1 MTNDFNNIQLQITE
15 LRTRRAALNKEL
27 LGGQHQLTKNSY
39 LSRRPSL
46 KNARTEDLER
56 QNYTLKTDLKTL
68 RDELKDINKKE
79 AALVKELAES
89 QGGFARLAEQLDDH
103 YPILFFPVRLETV
116 FNAPNQLWIRVFPD
130 EIAVETHEEILSESE
145 VEEGKVYWKQFV
157 DGATEEDKVQ
167 AWDLLCRSFSAERA
181 AYVALQLTPT
191 NIGSNPPGDDLVFP
205 EVPTQP
211 DTWSKQP
218 ATYVMPDAFRV
229 HAVAND
235 GTELVYDMNPIP
247 DELKMGIDP
256 ALGEEDG
263 PSFDQTNIGG
273 LQNELTADESVDWMI
288 DFDAAIEKGMGARIN
303 ITEAQYAQ
311 GFKRILVVG
320 VKSTL
325 AAEDAKHRLEQLLIN
340 HHYTDGLSILKQGT
354 NTNNTEDDYSGFQS
368 VEFGNKTTYST
379 ERLDPLFQPVDLNR
393 NKTDGQVLCEA
404 LGIEYDT
411 LYHIFRSDGTD
422 IRDVINYNTSNFET
436 SLGYVF
442 SDL

>member
-1 MTNDFNNIQLQITE
+1 MANDFNNIQHQISE
-15 LRTRRAALNKEL
+15 LRTQRVALNKQL
-27 LGGQHQLTKNSY
+27 LSGQHQLTKNNYFSH
-39 LSRRPSL
+39 RASL
-46 KNARTEDLER
+46 KNARPQDLNH
-56 QNYTLKTDLKTL
+56 QMQTLKTDLKAL
-68 RDELKDINKKE
+68 REELKEINKKE
-79 AALVKELAES
+79 SALVKELASS
-89 QGGFARLAEQLDDH
+89 QGGFARLAEELDDQ
-103 YPILFFPVRLETV
+103 YPILFFPVRLATV
-116 FNAPNQLWIRVFPD
+116 FNAPNQFWIRVFPD
-130 EIAVETHEEILSESE
+130 EIAVETHEEVLSESE
-145 VEEGKVYWKQFV
+145 VEEGKVYWRHFA
-157 DGATEEDKVQ
+157 DADTEEDKVQ
-167 AWDLLCRSFSAERA
+167 AWDVLCRSFSAERA
-181 AYVALQLTPT
+181 AYIALELTPT
-191 NIGSNPPGDDLVFP
+191 NIGSNPLGDDLVFP
-205 EVPTQP
+205 TVPTQP

-218 ATYVMPDAFRV
+218 ATHVMPDAFRI

-368 VEFGNKTTYST
+368 VEFGNKTTY
-379 ERLDPLFQPVDLNR
+379 
-393 NKTDGQVLCEA
+393 
-404 LGIEYDT
+404 
-411 LYHIFRSDGTD
+411 
-422 IRDVINYNTSNFET
+422 
-436 SLGYVF
+436 
-442 SDL
+442 